1 MVKPI
6 DDLWDSTPIN
16 GRDWGTSESCD
27 DVIINTL
34 LRLFT
39 SNIKQAGLNDLC
51 EETLSPER
59 KGASLLSRIFEANQ
73 DKNEESSP
81 SSSSPDNIG
90 MDLSDPPQERLQ
102 ITIAE
107 DPFIGQGLVGTSR
120 DFRRRQTSFAKH
132 RRISL
137 FASAINP
144 AQKFLRNRKSL
155 FVRTNQIF
163 ASCQRPLL
171 PESSPEFYSRQDTII
186 TKILP
191 GSSPQETN
199 ISPLGDAD
207 ILQTIFEFLDERE
220 LTMVASLVSTK
231 WFEAATHSHANL
243 MLLSVGCGSE
253 SSNDDEDFEDM
264 ELSTQ
269 RNDTT
274 AAALMERSWN
284 YLASTYPWACFLS
297 EGAFKRVY
305 KVFNH
310 QHRVEEAV
318 SVM

>member
-1 MVKPI
+1 M
-6 DDLWDSTPIN
+6 WDSTPIN

-34 LRLFT
+34 RRLFT
-39 SNIKQAGLNDLC
+39 SNIKQAGFNDLS
-51 EETLSPER
+51 EETLSPEAN
-59 KGASLLSRIFEANQ
+59 GASLLSQVFEANQ
-73 DKNEESSP
+73 DNNEESSP
-81 SSSSPDNIG
+81 SSSSPDSIG
-90 MDLSDPPQERLQ
+90 MDLSDPPQELLPV
-102 ITIAE
+102 TIAE
-107 DPFIGQGLVGTSR
+107 DPLIGQGLAGASR

-144 AQKFLRNRKSL
+144 AEKFFRNRKSL
-155 FVRTNQIF
+155 FVRTNQTF
-163 ASCQRPLL
+163 ACCQRSLL
-171 PESSPEFYSRQDTII
+171 PESSPEFYSMKDSVV
-186 TKILP
+186 TKISP
-191 GSSPQETN
+191 NSSPQETN
-199 ISPLGDAD
+199 LSPLNDAD
-207 ILQTIFEFLDERE
+207 ILQLVFDFLDERE

-253 SSNDDEDFEDM
+253 RRNDDEYFEKM
-264 ELSTQ
+264 ESATPS
-269 RNDTT
+269 NDTT

>member
-1 MVKPI
+1 M
-6 DDLWDSTPIN
+6 N

-27 DVIINTL
+27 DVIIKTL

-39 SNIKQAGLNDLC
+39 SNIKQAGFNDLC
-51 EETLSPER
+51 EETLSPEGN
-59 KGASLLSRIFEANQ
+59 GASLLSQVFEANQ
-73 DKNEESSP
+73 DENEGNSP
-81 SSSSPDNIG
+81 SPNSPDNIG
-90 MDLSDPPQERLQ
+90 MDLSDPIQERLQ
-102 ITIAE
+102 VTITE
-107 DPFIGQGLVGTSR
+107 DHFIGQGLTGTSR

-137 FASAINP
+137 FASAVNP
-144 AQKFLRNRKSL
+144 AEKFLRNRKSL
-155 FVRTNQIF
+155 FVRTNQMF

-171 PESSPEFYSRQDTII
+171 PESSPEFYSRNDSVT
-186 TKILP
+186 TTILP

-199 ISPLGDAD
+199 LSPLHDAD
-207 ILQTIFEFLDERE
+207 ILQLVFDFLDERE

-231 WFEAATHSHANL
+231 WFEAATNSHANL

-253 SSNDDEDFEDM
+253 SSNDNQYLENM
-264 ELSTQ
+264 ELATLS
-269 RNDTT
+269 NDTT

-284 YLASTYPWACFLS
+284 YLASTFPWACFLS

-310 QHRVEEAV
+310 QHRVEEAI